1 MLEFSVWG
9 NQQQKGIA
17 LGPFFPT
24 HDSPKPGLSA
34 LSSSDWD
41 YVPNLPIYSSEE
53 VLCFS
58 PFFQPIPFAIRPV
71 TYLFNPSKILFYFI
85 FNHQCI
91 ISPPKLPSSVK
102 SSRCLPSQRSSSSK
116 PAILMVFTM
125 CIMFS
130 YSYLV
135 FIYPPVL
142 NSEFLEGT
150 GCLTL
155 AR

>member
-1 MLEFSVWG
+1 MIPQNLAF
-9 NQQQKGIA
+9 QHLA
-17 LGPFFPT
+17 LVIETMFQICPFT
-24 HDSPKPGLSA
+24 
-34 LSSSDWD
+34 
-41 YVPNLPIYSSEE
+41 
-53 VLCFS
+53 VLRKSYAFL

-116 PAILMVFTM
+116 PAILIVFTM

-142 NSEFLEGT
+142 NNEFLGVQAVSHLLDST
-150 GCLTL
+150 HSTRLIDLYTQKY
-155 AR
+155 

>member
-1 MLEFSVWG
+1 MIPQNLAF
-9 NQQQKGIA
+9 QHLA
-17 LGPFFPT
+17 LVIETMFQICPFT
-24 HDSPKPGLSA
+24 
-34 LSSSDWD
+34 
-41 YVPNLPIYSSEE
+41 
-53 VLCFS
+53 VLRKSYAFL

-130 YSYLV
+130 YSYFV